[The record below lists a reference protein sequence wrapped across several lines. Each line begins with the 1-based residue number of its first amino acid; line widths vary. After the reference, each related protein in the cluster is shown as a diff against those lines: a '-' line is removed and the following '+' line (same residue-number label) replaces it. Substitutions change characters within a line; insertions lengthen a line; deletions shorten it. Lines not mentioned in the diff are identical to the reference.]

1 MHPDLLNNAGI
12 ALILFLQGLAMAV
25 EQMKTGAGNWRL
37 HLIVQSFTFLLF
49 PVVGLAFHEITR
61 IIWPSGKRRFRRRPV
76 LFR

>member
-1 MHPDLLNNAGI
+1 MHPDLLNNAGV

-49 PVVGLAFHEITR
+49 PVVCLAFHEITR
-61 IIWPSGKRRFRRRPV
+61 KGLVSERFVRN
-76 LFR
+76 LLEE